1 MPHLTGILHD
11 SGRELATQLLRADSN
26 QRIEILELC
35 GSTAPDLRGVFEELH
50 AQSRRTKCLKYLYS
64 LSIISDTAQGGI
76 SRTQYFDLIAR
87 IEEKL
92 GLLSQPRAVVL
103 HATTTAVGTGTLS
116 GPASKRAKTGLS
128 ISPTTGKSYTR
139 SPRNSLAT
147 MALRCHLV
155 CNKTVARSRRRESSD
170 APNDYSIA
178 IPRPQDAAG
187 YMLLCADLSS
197 TGFAVKKSVL

>member
-103 HATTTAVGTGTLS
+103 HVHNDGSGHWYIVWSRIETRKNRAVNFSHDRQKLHKVAQEFARDYGITLPP
-116 GPASKRAKTGLS
+116 GMQQDRRPVAQA
-128 ISPTTGKSYTR
+128 GK
-139 SPRNSLAT
+139 L
-147 MALRCHLV
+147 
-155 CNKTVARSRRRESSD
+155 
-170 APNDYSIA
+170 
-178 IPRPQDAAG
+178 
-187 YMLLCADLSS
+187 
-197 TGFAVKKSVL
+197 